1 MDNEPLIKA
10 AWEKGFRLAVGY
22 ADNHAHF
29 QGAQKERQWERAKE
43 ELQAAYPFGSPAG
56 SAPLLL
62 SLAAAQNQPKDE
74 RDAETR
80 LDELFL
86 QSFPTNAPAML
97 DYVALKFRLKRLER
111 LAAKS
116 AEATRELIAQEM
128 RPGGLLY
135 DKQGPAVVDAVAQIL
150 HAPEPLENVVAKI
163 LGRVCPQ
170 CGSRKAVHHT
180 WCGGRPPDLEAAT
193 FATQQGRAWVFTDAA
208 GNAINL
214 CLCADTFTAAVIQSW
229 GIEV

>member
-86 QSFPTNAPAML
+86 QAFPTNAPAIL

-135 DKQGPAVVDAVAQIL
+135 DKQGPAVVDAVAKIL
-150 HAPEPLENVVAKI
+150 HVPDGMVPSGQVPS
-163 LGRVCPQ
+163 LGMFKKKVD
-170 CGSRKAVHHT
+170 KT
-180 WCGGRPPDLEAAT
+180 IRPPDLAGAV
-193 FATQQGRAWVFTDAA
+193 FASNQGPAWVFTDAA

-214 CLCADTFTAAVIQSW
+214 CLSAEIYTKADIEAW